1 MIGNE
6 AIASFILCRP
16 RKLGMT
22 AETIS
27 FADQAVIDEIQSP
40 KCSSFAA
47 LNTQVA
53 SFLTVMIEILLEK
66 LGIKSC
72 IDNGT
77 IRQHLGPGNRK
88 AKKKPIGYLVNPNN
102 SKHGQ
107 SRQVKMKIAEN
118 ETQIDSFVN

>member
-1 MIGNE
+1 MKITSISRLLDGWKEGMIGNE

-72 IDNGT
+72 GLTRDHLLST
-77 IRQHLGPGNRK
+77 PTRPQHLLRH
-88 AKKKPIGYLVNPNN
+88 A
-102 SKHGQ
+102 
-107 SRQVKMKIAEN
+107 RQAYSIVSESLSIL
-118 ETQIDSFVN
+118 